1 MPEEKADARAR
12 AWMETV
18 LADSAGIDAIRRD
31 GKAALAGALALIE
44 QSQDAAATV
53 ALLAEAYASPR
64 AHVLGITGPPGVG
77 KSTLINGLIAAWRA
91 RGCSVGVI
99 AVDPSSRIS
108 RGALLGDRIRMRA
121 DPDDQG
127 VFVRSLASRG
137 ALGGLSALAYP
148 ATVLMRAV
156 YDRVIVETVGVG
168 QSEAD
173 IAALADT
180 VMLCVQP
187 GSGDSM
193 QFMKAGI
200 MEIPH
205 IAAVT
210 KADSGP
216 AAARALAELKGAL
229 SLAAPR
235 AGTWETRCL
244 LVSAFQEA
252 TVAMLLD
259 HVEAHAAQATGSGER
274 EAVRR
279 AQAESWLRA
288 EVLQEFGARGAALLG
303 NALRLDAG
311 ESPFAKRRELL
322 ARLRLT
328 LD

>member
-1 MPEEKADARAR
+1 MAEEKAGARSPERMDTAL
-12 AWMETV
+12 TDIIG
-18 LADSAGIDAIRRD
+18 LAAIGRG

-44 QSQDAAATV
+44 REDGAAIG
-53 ALLAEAYASPR
+53 LLGEAYAAPR

-77 KSTLINGLIAAWRA
+77 KSTLINGLIRLWRA
-91 RGCSVGVI
+91 GGSTVGVI

-108 RGALLGDRIRMRA
+108 GGALLGDRIRMRA
-121 DPDDQG
+121 DPEDEG

-173 IAALADT
+173 ITALADT

-216 AAARALAELKGAL
+216 AASRALAELKGAL
-229 SLAAPR
+229 SLAASAAR
-235 AGTWETRCL
+235 GWETRCL
-244 LVSAFQEA
+244 LVSAYREDSLEA
-252 TVAMLLD
+252 LLA
-259 HVEAHAAQATGSGER
+259 HVEAHAGHVMASGER
-274 EAVRR
+274 DDVRR
-279 AQAESWLRA
+279 GQAETWLRRA
-288 EVLQEFGARGAALLG
+288 IEEEYGVRGSALLTHE
-303 NALRLDAG
+303 LRLEAG
-311 ESPFAKRRELL
+311 ESPFGKRRELL